1 MRTLKRIK
9 NILLGISVSSSL
21 YPAFSQTTITFNVE
35 QPSSPLLIDAG
46 SNQEITAGNSVQ
58 LGGNPTASGGYG
70 SYTYNWD
77 NSAYLNDASLANP
90 TVSGL
95 TSTTTFTLTVTDSAG
110 ICVKQAQV
118 LVDVIIGLSELQN
131 DSKFVRFN
139 PNPFFDFVLIE
150 ASSALYKVS
159 LHSVT
164 GQILFVGDNLNATK
178 EIRIETAHLPEG
190 IYIVSAELNDGT
202 IQYKKLCKTATN

>member
-1 MRTLKRIK
+1 MRSLIQLR
-9 NILLGISVSSSL
+9 NIFVGIAVSASL
-21 YPAFSQTTITFNVE
+21 FPAYSQTTLTFNIE
-35 QPSSPLLIDAG
+35 QPSSPLFIDPGTNLQLVAG
-46 SNQEITAGNSVQ
+46 STVQ

-77 NSAYLNDASLANP
+77 NSAYLNDASLPNP

-118 LVDVIIGLSELQN
+118 LVDVINGLSELQN
-131 DSKFVRFN
+131 SSKFVLFN
-139 PNPFFDFVLIE
+139 PNPFFDFVQIE
-150 ASSALYKVS
+150 ASSALFKVS
-159 LHSVT
+159 LHSAT
-164 GQILFVGDNLNATK
+164 GQLLFVGEDLKSAIQ
-178 EIRIETAHLPEG
+178 IRIETGHLPEG

>member
-1 MRTLKRIK
+1 MNLSKFIIRIVLPFLIAG
-9 NILLGISVSSSL
+9 NTD
-21 YPAFSQTTITFNVE
+21 AQTNITFSIQ
-35 QPSSPLLIDAG
+35 QPPTPLVIDAG
-46 SNQEITAGNSVQ
+46 SNQQITEGTSVQ

-70 SYTYNWD
+70 SYIYAWD

-95 TSTTTFTLTVTDSAG
+95 TSSTSFTLTVTDSAG

-131 DSKFVRFN
+131 GSKFVLFN
-139 PNPFFDFVLIE
+139 PNPFFDFVQIE

-164 GQILFVGDNLNATK
+164 GQLLFVGEDLKSAK
-178 EIRIETAHLPEG
+178 QIRIETGHLPEG

>member
-1 MRTLKRIK
+1 
-9 NILLGISVSSSL
+9 
-21 YPAFSQTTITFNVE
+21 
-35 QPSSPLLIDAG
+35 LLIDAG

-150 ASSALYKVS
+150 SSSALYKVS

>member
-9 NILLGISVSSSL
+9 NILVGISVSASL
-21 YPAFSQTTITFNVE
+21 YPAYSQTTITFNVE
-35 QPSSPLLIDAG
+35 QPNSPLVIDAG
-46 SNQEITAGNSVQ
+46 SNQQITAGNSVQ
-58 LGGNPTASGGYG
+58 LGGNPTAIGGYG

-95 TSTTTFTLTVTDSAG
+95 TSSTTFTLTVTDSAG
-110 ICVKQAQV
+110 FCVKQAQV
-118 LVDVIIGLSELQN
+118 LVDVVIGLQELQN

-150 ASSALYKVS
+150 ASSALFKVS
-159 LHSVT
+159 LHSIT

-178 EIRIETAHLPEG
+178 EIRLETGHLPEG

>member
-9 NILLGISVSSSL
+9 NILVGISVSASL

-35 QPSSPLLIDAG
+35 QPNSPLLIDAG
-46 SNQEITAGNSVQ
+46 SSQQLIAGNSVQ

-90 TVSGL
+90 TASGL
-95 TSTTTFTLTVTDSAG
+95 TASTTFTLTVTDSAG

-118 LVDVIIGLSELQN
+118 LVDVITGLSELQN

-150 ASSALYKVS
+150 ASSALFKVS

-164 GQILFVGDNLNATK
+164 GQLLFVGDNLNATK
-178 EIRIETAHLPEG
+178 EIRIETAQLPEG

>member
-1 MRTLKRIK
+1 MRSLIQLR
-9 NILLGISVSSSL
+9 NILVGIAVSASL
-21 YPAFSQTTITFNVE
+21 FPAYSQTTLAFNIE
-35 QPSSPLLIDAG
+35 QPSSPLVIDAG
-46 SNQEITAGNSVQ
+46 SNQQITEGTSVQ

-70 SYTYNWD
+70 SYIYAWD

-95 TSTTTFTLTVTDSAG
+95 TSSTSFTLTVTDSAG

-131 DSKFVRFN
+131 GSKFVLFN
-139 PNPFFDFVLIE
+139 PNPFFDFVQIE

-164 GQILFVGDNLNATK
+164 GQLLFVGEDLKSAK
-178 EIRIETAHLPEG
+178 QIRIETGHLPEG

>member
-9 NILLGISVSSSL
+9 NILVGISVSASL

-35 QPSSPLLIDAG
+35 QPNSPLVIDAG
-46 SNQEITAGNSVQ
+46 SNQQITAGNSVQ

-95 TSTTTFTLTVTDSAG
+95 TSSTTFTLTVTDSAG
-110 ICVKQAQV
+110 FCVKQAQV
-118 LVDVIIGLSELQN
+118 LVDVVIGLQELQN

-150 ASSALYKVS
+150 ASSALFKVS
-159 LHSVT
+159 LHSIT

-178 EIRIETAHLPEG
+178 EIRLETGHLPEG

>member
-35 QPSSPLLIDAG
+35 QPSSPLLINAG

-150 ASSALYKVS
+150 SSSALYKVS

>member
-9 NILLGISVSSSL
+9 NILVGISVSASL
-21 YPAFSQTTITFNVE
+21 YPAFSQTTIIFNVE
-35 QPSSPLLIDAG
+35 QPNSPLLIDAG
-46 SNQEITAGNSVQ
+46 SNQQITAGNSVQ

-95 TSTTTFTLTVTDSAG
+95 TSSTTFTLTVTDSAG
-110 ICVKQAQV
+110 FCVKQAQV
-118 LVDVIIGLSELQN
+118 LVDVVIGLQELQN

-150 ASSALYKVS
+150 ASSALFKVS
-159 LHSVT
+159 LHSIT
-164 GQILFVGDNLNATK
+164 GQLLFVGDNLNATK
-178 EIRIETAHLPEG
+178 EIRLETGHLPEG

>member
-9 NILLGISVSSSL
+9 NILVGISVSASL

-35 QPSSPLLIDAG
+35 QPNFPLLIDAG
-46 SNQEITAGNSVQ
+46 SNLQLTAGNSVQ

-95 TSTTTFTLTVTDSAG
+95 TSSTTFTLTVTDSAG
-110 ICVKQAQV
+110 FCVKQAQV
-118 LVDVIIGLSELQN
+118 LVDVVIGLQELQN

-150 ASSALYKVS
+150 ASSALFKVS
-159 LHSVT
+159 LHSIT

-178 EIRIETAHLPEG
+178 EIRLETGHLPEG